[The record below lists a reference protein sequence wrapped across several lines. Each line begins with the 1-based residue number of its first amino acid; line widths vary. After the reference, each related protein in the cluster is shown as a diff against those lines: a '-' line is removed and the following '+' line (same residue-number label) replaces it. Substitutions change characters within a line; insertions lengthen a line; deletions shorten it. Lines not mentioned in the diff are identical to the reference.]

1 MKIILSVLIYIGIMF
16 FTTQVTAKT
25 LEVVTLQ
32 YPPFEYVENGKLKG
46 VVVEIVQE
54 VFSRMQQ
61 PINISLLPWARSV
74 KMIENGTADAIF
86 TIYKTPER
94 EVFADYSQEV
104 LMPQVVSF
112 FALKDS
118 PVTFDGDLG
127 KLSNYLIGTVW
138 KINYGEIFNEA
149 LENKKIKT
157 INLAYTGEINID
169 MLLHKRF
176 DILVSNKY
184 GALHVLKNKGL
195 MDQVKELSPEI
206 ENVPSYI
213 AFSKK
218 RNLSSIRDKFDEI
231 LSKMKKDGTY
241 DQIVNNNLE

>member
-1 MKIILSVLIYIGIMF
+1 MKIILSVLIYIVIIF
-16 FTTQVTAKT
+16 STTQVAAKT

-32 YPPFEYVENGKLKG
+32 YPPFEYLENGKLKG

-54 VFSRMQQ
+54 VFRRMQQ
-61 PINISLLPWARSV
+61 PINISLLPWARSI

-94 EVFADYSQEV
+94 EVFADYSQEI

-112 FALKDS
+112 FVLKDS
-118 PVTFDGDLG
+118 PVTFDGDLA
-127 KLSNYLIGTVW
+127 KLSNYLIGAVW
-138 KINYGEIFNEA
+138 KISYGEIFDEA
-149 LENKKIKT
+149 LDNKKIKT

-184 GALHVLKNKGL
+184 GALYVLKNKGL

-218 RNLSSIRDKFDEI
+218 RNLVSIRDKFDEI
-231 LSKMKKDGTY
+231 LVEMKKDGTY
-241 DQIVNNNLE
+241 NRITNSYFK